1 MSVRISALPIILSA
15 LLVLHSAQSWAGA
28 WQQTASARVSTEID
42 TNPLLS
48 PSQPTDLWRT
58 IFEPSYI
65 LKRAGDT
72 NDLNAGLAL
81 QMVRTSNQTLS
92 QNREIPSAFINWQ
105 RQSNTGGLGLSA
117 RYEEVETR
125 IAELD
130 STGLIYTDSTRASR
144 TMSGNWSEALTE
156 RSNLALNAAYND
168 ITYNAGPFFDYVTR
182 SGDMKFSYTWS
193 ESTTPFI
200 RMSYSDS
207 EQAGSNSLNRHA
219 SALLGWNWKVA
230 DYLEG
235 SVQAGKS
242 KTSGASMGKQGAVE
256 VKYTGQRSGISLNAD
271 RKVSPSGLGGFVTID
286 QAQGGWNYA
295 LVERS
300 SAGIDLGWSKHY
312 SDIGLI
318 SRTAGGWVQFELY
331 ANCVA
336 RAHYQQK
343 KVERDGFDAATSN
356 FLGLSLV
363 FSRTDF

>member
-1 MSVRISALPIILSA
+1 MLSA
-15 LLVLHSAQSWAGA
+15 LMFHSAQGWAGA

-48 PSQPTDLWRT
+48 PSHPVDLWRT
-58 IFEPSYI
+58 IFEPGYT
-65 LKRAGDT
+65 LRRVGDT

-81 QMVRTSNQTLS
+81 QMVRTSNQMLS

-105 RQSNTGGLGLSA
+105 RRGDTGGFGLSA
-117 RYEEVETR
+117 KYDEVETR

-182 SGDMKFSYTWS
+182 SGDMKFSYAWS
-193 ESTTPFI
+193 ESTAPFI

-207 EQAGSNSLNRHA
+207 EQSGSNILNRYA
-219 SALLGWNWKVA
+219 NALLGWNWKVA
-230 DYLEG
+230 DHLEG

-256 VKYTGQRSGISLNAD
+256 VKYTGPRYGISLNAD

-286 QAQGGWNYA
+286 QARGGWSYA

-300 SAGIDLGWSKHY
+300 SAGIDLGWSKHH
-312 SDIGLI
+312 SDTGLI

-331 ANCVA
+331 TNCVA
-336 RAHYQQK
+336 RAYYQHK
-343 KVERDGFDAATSN
+343 KMGRDVSGVATSN
-356 FLGLSLV
+356 VLGLSLV

>member
-1 MSVRISALPIILSA
+1 MSVRISVLPIMLSV
-15 LLVLHSAQSWAGA
+15 LMLHSAQSWAGA
-28 WQQTASARVSTEID
+28 WQQAASARVSTEFD

-48 PSQPTDLWRT
+48 PSQPAKLWRT
-58 IFEPSYI
+58 IFEPGYI
-65 LKRAGDT
+65 LKRVGNT

-105 RQSNTGGLGLSA
+105 KLSETGGFGLSA
-117 RYEEVETR
+117 RYDEAETR
-125 IAELD
+125 ITELD

-144 TMSGNWSEALTE
+144 AMSGNWSEALTE
-156 RSNLALNAAYND
+156 RSNLTLNAAYND
-168 ITYNAGPFFDYVTR
+168 ISYNAGPFFDYVTR
-182 SGDMKFSYTWS
+182 SSDMKFSYAWS
-193 ESTTPFI
+193 ESITPFI

-207 EQAGSNSLNRHA
+207 EQAGSNTLNRHT

-242 KTSGASMGKQGAVE
+242 KTSGTSTGKQGAVE
-256 VKYTGQRSGISLNAD
+256 VKYTGQRYGITLNAD
-271 RKVSPSGLGGFVTID
+271 RKVIPSGLGGFVTID

-295 LVERS
+295 LAERG

-318 SRTAGGWVQFELY
+318 SLTAGSWVQYQLY
-331 ANCVA
+331 TNWVA
-336 RAHYQQK
+336 RAHYQHK
-343 KVERDGFDAATSN
+343 KVERGGFDAATAN
-356 FLGLSLV
+356 VLGLSLV